1 MSKTVFVT
9 VGTTTFHALTKTT
22 SSKQLCKVFKTLG
35 YNKLTLQT
43 GKIDFDIEDSEVD
56 DFTVEHFEYKD
67 SIADDIQGASLVI
80 SHAGAGSVLDV
91 LGAGKPLLV
100 VINEELQGNHQIEL
114 AHQLAID
121 GHLYYCTCSSLCEKI
136 QTCDFTKLKPLPSGK
151 PDKFASFLDSALGFS

>member
-22 SSKQLCKVFKTLG
+22 SSRRLCKIFKTLG

-43 GKIDFDIEDSEVD
+43 GRIDFDIEDSEVD
-56 DFTVEHFEYKD
+56 DFTVEHFDYKN
-67 SIADDIQGASLVI
+67 SIAEDIQGASLVI

-114 AHQLAID
+114 AHQLAMD
-121 GHLYYCTCSSLCEKI
+121 GHLYYCTCSSLCEKL
-136 QTCDFTKLKPLPSGK
+136 QSCDFSTLKPLPPGK
-151 PDKFASFLDSALGFS
+151 PENFATFLDSALGFS